1 VPRVPVTKLKRKSL
15 NQYFV
20 KRCVG
25 GPESSL
31 FCQIKDV
38 IPQKTQSKVRVKGQ
52 ISKSE
57 KITIRLNCLFFFQKS
72 FAKRKQN
79 GYIFTI
85 MLQMIRLWS
94 IFIAMFIQPM
104 LRWRQS

>member
-1 VPRVPVTKLKRKSL
+1 MWSIGK
-15 NQYFV
+15 FV
-20 KRCVG
+20 RTNEKWSR
-25 GPESSL
+25 
-31 FCQIKDV
+31 F
-38 IPQKTQSKVRVKGQ
+38 SKIRVKGP
-52 ISKSE
+52 ISKS
-57 KITIRLNCLFFFQKS
+57 KKKPITLNCLLVQKS

-94 IFIAMFIQPM
+94 IFIVMFIQPM

>member
-1 VPRVPVTKLKRKSL
+1 VGQKSNLKIS
-15 NQYFV
+15 
-20 KRCVG
+20 
-25 GPESSL
+25 GPQSSL

-38 IPQKTQSKVRVKGQ
+38 IPQKTQSKIRVKGQ

-57 KITIRLNCLFFFQKS
+57 KITIRLNCLFFFKKS

>member
-1 VPRVPVTKLKRKSL
+1 MNEKWSR
-15 NQYFV
+15 F
-20 KRCVG
+20 
-25 GPESSL
+25 
-31 FCQIKDV
+31 
-38 IPQKTQSKVRVKGQ
+38 SKIRVKGQ
-52 ISKSE
+52 ISKSKKNN
-57 KITIRLNCLFFFQKS
+57 KIKLAIFFKKS

-85 MLQMIRLWS
+85 MLQMIRLRS